1 MGSWV
6 ADTDHGGIGTNT
18 VLAIY
23 RNGWV
28 FGMAPELFPAGARLI
43 GRLADGS
50 PFTLDVLQTD
60 GDDAVVSESSV
71 NWHMQRVDPATLRMG
86 PPGTPAGAPATFW
99 VIRGPASS

>member
-6 ADTDHGGIGTNT
+6 ADTDHGKIATNT

-23 RNGWV
+23 RNGWIS
-28 FGMAPELFPAGARLI
+28 GMGPELFPAGVKLI

-60 GDDAVVSESSV
+60 GDVAVVLESGV
-71 NWHMQRVDPATLRMG
+71 NWRMERVDPAALRMG

-99 VIRGPASS
+99 VVKGLATG